1 MRNLLVVVV
10 GLVLSANVGAQGMRG
25 QCTQECGGVRGGC
38 AANTKEA
45 QICFNRCMGTQECPV
60 APVATEQLPKS
71 VQPPVKT
78 QPPAS
83 SPR

>member
-1 MRNLLVVVV
+1 MRNLLVVVFA
-10 GLVLSANVGAQGMRG
+10 GLVLSANVGAQDKTRG

-71 VQPPVKT
+71 VQPP
-78 QPPAS
+78 AS